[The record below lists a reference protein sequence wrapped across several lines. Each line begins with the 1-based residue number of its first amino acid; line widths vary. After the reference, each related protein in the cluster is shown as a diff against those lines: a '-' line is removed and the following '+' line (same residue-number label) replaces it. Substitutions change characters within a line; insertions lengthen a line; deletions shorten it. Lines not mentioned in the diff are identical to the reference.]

1 MYGKIIDGKLVF
13 APNPMLA
20 DIRNEETGETARY
33 KVYNPRSEQYEAEG
47 YLEVIETEYPEAS
60 EGEAV
65 KCYEKRYIERDGKI
79 YGEWVE
85 TEAPDVPE
93 PKPSLEERTSA
104 LEVEVND
111 LGEALNMILEGV
123 TE

>member
-1 MYGKIIDGKLVF
+1 MYGKIIDGMLVL

-33 KVYNPRSEQYEAEG
+33 KVYNPRPEQYEAEG
-47 YLEVIETEYPEAS
+47 YLEVIETDYPEVAY
-60 EGEAV
+60 GEV
-65 KCYEKRYIERDGKI
+65 KYYEKHYVERDGKI

-85 TEAPDVPE
+85 AETPEMPE
-93 PKPSLEERTSA
+93 PTPTADERITALEEKTD
-104 LEVEVND
+104 D
-111 LGEALNMILEGV
+111 LGEALNMILDGV